1 MPASELLTLSKEERI
16 SSKRLVERLFGGGK
30 SHSMAVFPIR
40 LVYMKYSRES
50 DEAPEASILI
60 SVPKRCFKS
69 AVKRNRV
76 KRQIREAYRHH
87 KCLLKLPTDQ
97 CAALA
102 FIWTDNQLH
111 GSEKVER
118 SVVRLLKRMNEKL

>member
-1 MPASELLTLSKEERI
+1 MPAPRLLTLGKEERI
-16 SSKRLVERLFGGGK
+16 SSKRIVDRLFSGGK
-30 SHSMAVFPIR
+30 GRSMVGFPIR
-40 LVYMKYSRES
+40 LVYVKYSRES
-50 DEAPEASILI
+50 DREPDASVLI

-87 KCLLKLPTDQ
+87 KDLFHVPAGKCV
-97 CAALA
+97 AMA

-111 GSEKVER
+111 SSEQVKR
-118 SVVRLLKRMNEKL
+118 SVVGLLKRMNEKL